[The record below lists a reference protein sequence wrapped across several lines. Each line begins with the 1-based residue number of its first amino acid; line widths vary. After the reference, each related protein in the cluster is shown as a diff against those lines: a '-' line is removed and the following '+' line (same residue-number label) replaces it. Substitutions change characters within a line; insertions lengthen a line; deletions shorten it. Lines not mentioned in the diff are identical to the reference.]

1 MSVMD
6 LDIRIKPAQTLGVPT
21 QYRSTY
27 DREARALCLLGAKDA
42 ELANHLG
49 IEINTLFTWRKEYP
63 SFDEAIKQGRVK
75 GDAHVAESLYHRA
88 IGATHKATKIFLP
101 PGSREPVFAEYIEEL
116 PPDTAAA
123 FIWLKN
129 RRPQDWRDKKELDI
143 TGSVEA
149 RLDPSVRAL
158 MDTMVSLLS
167 LEGVQQT
174 IESTAIDITPLTDDP
189 STE

>member
-1 MSVMD
+1 MD
-6 LDIRIKPAQTLGVPT
+6 LDVRLPPSQAVGAPT
-21 QYRSTY
+21 EYKERY
-27 DREARALCLLGAKDA
+27 ARDAKALCLLGAKDA
-42 ELANHLG
+42 ELANHMG
-49 IEINTLFTWRKEYP
+49 IDIQTLYDWREKHS
-63 SFDEAIKQGRVK
+63 SFAQAIKDGRVI

-88 IGATHKATKIFLP
+88 IGACHKATKIFLP
-101 PGSREPVFAEYIEEL
+101 PGSREPVYATYTEEL